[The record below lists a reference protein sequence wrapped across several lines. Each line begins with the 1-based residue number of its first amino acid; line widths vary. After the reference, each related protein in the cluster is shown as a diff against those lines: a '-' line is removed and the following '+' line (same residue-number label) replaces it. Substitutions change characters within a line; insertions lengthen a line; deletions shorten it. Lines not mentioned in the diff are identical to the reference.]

1 MNTERQSGPATSTT
15 PPRDESIK
23 ETLTDLIDRLDR
35 EAFERLLELRDLR
48 VQRHAYPRR

>member
-1 MNTERQSGPATSTT
+1 MNTERQSGPAIPTT
-15 PPRDESIK
+15 PSHDESIK

-35 EAFERLLELRDLR
+35 EAFERLLELRDAR